1 MAFET
6 KIDKLI
12 EKLTDLTSR
21 DKVAWQ
27 DTADENTFLTAV
39 GQSVVTVGRARSDA
53 MAPCFIRILDDTGKV
68 IEEALDT
75 DIQDWNRLRTLHE
88 LARRNA
94 LKSDKVVSDLLS
106 SLEAIR

>member
-1 MAFET
+1 
-6 KIDKLI
+6 
-12 EKLTDLTSR
+12 
-21 DKVAWQ
+21 
-27 DTADENTFLTAV
+27 
-39 GQSVVTVGRARSDA
+39 
-53 MAPCFIRILDDTGKV
+53 LDDTGKV